1 MSLSSVPYFF
11 AACSGKTGNLRNPRC
26 LTEGPGSL
34 DESEAT
40 EAATA
45 QGWSLGAKNYCPA
58 HRDQA
63 PATSTEDTSPVKRR
77 GRKAAPIETPADVQ
91 VSLEHHE

>member
-40 EAATA
+40 EAAEA
-45 QGWSLGAKNYCPA
+45 QGWTLGTKNYCPA
-58 HRDQA
+58 HKDQA
-63 PATSTEDTSPVKRR
+63 PAVSTDETAPATKRR
-77 GRKAAPIETPADVQ
+77 RKPAVETASEFP
-91 VSLEHHE
+91 HEQEQG